1 MERIHNT
8 REELQEQ
15 LLQLRKRIVWLEKT
29 EDALRRS
36 KEKYRSL
43 FNEVTDMIHIVDMN
57 GRIVDAN
64 PAELKTLGYK
74 KREIVG
80 KPLVDIVHPDYRLIT
95 SEMFK
100 KVLSGKK
107 VKAYETA
114 LRTKQGV
121 RIDVEV
127 SASPQI
133 EDDKIVGARAII
145 RDITERKKAET
156 AIRESESKFRGI
168 AEKSLVG
175 IYLIQDGIFKYVNPK
190 VAELFGYSTNELIDR
205 KGPRDLTLPEDWPM
219 VEKYMKKRIT
229 GKVEAIR
236 YQFRGITKDKQTIIV
251 EVYGSRTVYRGKP
264 AIVGT
269 LLDIT
274 EAKQAEESLSKS
286 NKLLT
291 TTLNT
296 ILDAIVIVDM
306 DYRIVSCNESTARV
320 LGFTPDELVGKSC
333 SIIIPEQM
341 YTENDKAS
349 HFSELFEKGY
359 LIRDDFY
366 FKRKNGTIFP
376 ALFSIAVIKDGQGGL
391 TGMVGT
397 IHDITDRKKAEE
409 KEKKL
414 LEQQVAINQLALAL
428 GEVQHDLEKIYRIIY
443 KHVSRLLDI
452 GAFIISYYD
461 SKEKLIR
468 AGFVVI
474 DGKVRKAENF
484 PPIPLEKEGYGIQ
497 SEVIRTGEPMN
508 CTDWRKA
515 VERVK
520 TVYNIGNDGT
530 VKRGLPPVKERTD
543 TTNSAVLVPMKI
555 AKKVIGILQVQS
567 KQPNAYSAGD
577 VSLLSGMASVS
588 AIAIQNTR
596 LYSEVQRELIE
607 RKQAE
612 EKFRTLFEESRDAI
626 YISEKKGTIV
636 EMNRAGLNLFGY
648 SRDEMIGLHVA
659 HLYANPAERKR
670 FIKEIDTV
678 GYVED
683 FEAVLRKKDG
693 TDMVC
698 LISAVVRRGAR
709 GKIIG
714 YQGIIRDVTESKRI
728 NRELKQALVKAQQAE
743 KVKSL
748 FLANMSHEIRTPLNA
763 ILGFT
768 DLLEQRI
775 GPDVGPEERSF
786 FEIIRNSGNRL
797 MRTVH
802 EILDMSQIETGT
814 MELKP
819 RLLNLEQVVKN
830 VITEM
835 HSLAENKGLK
845 LTFKATAKNPMIKA
859 DAYCITQ
866 AVSNIVD
873 NAIKYTEKG
882 GVEISLKSKGEQL
895 ALSVRDTG
903 IGMSKEY
910 LKQIFTIFSQE
921 STGYTKRFQG
931 VGLGLALVKQYL
943 DMNHVSIKVKSKKGV
958 GTEFTMFF
966 KYAGKADS
974 SREKL
979 PI

>member
-1 MERIHNT
+1 MDLMHGT
-8 REELQEQ
+8 KKELLEQ
-15 LLQLRKRIVWLEKT
+15 LLELRKRVVWLEKT
-29 EDALRRS
+29 EEALRKS

-43 FNEVTDMIHIVDMN
+43 FNEVTDMIHVVDMN
-57 GRIVDAN
+57 GNIVDAN

-74 KREIVG
+74 KREIIG

-107 VKAYETA
+107 IKAYETA

-127 SASPQI
+127 SVAPQI
-133 EDDKIVGARAII
+133 ENGKIVGARAII
-145 RDITERKKAET
+145 RDITERKKAEM
-156 AIRESESKFRGI
+156 AIRESENKFRGI

-175 IYLIQDGIFKYVNPK
+175 IYLIQDGVFKYVNPK
-190 VAELFGYSTNELIDR
+190 MAELFGYSVDELMDR
-205 KGPRDLTLPEDWPM
+205 KGPRDLTLPEDWSM
-219 VEKYMKKRIT
+219 AEENMKKRMS
-229 GKVEAIR
+229 GKVDAIR
-236 YQFRGITKDKQTIIV
+236 YQFRGIRKDKRTIFV
-251 EVYGSRTVYRGKP
+251 EVYGSRTTYQGKP

-274 EAKQAEESLSKS
+274 DAKLAEESLYKS

-296 ILDAIVIVDM
+296 ILDAIIIVDL
-306 DYRIVSCNESTARV
+306 DYKIVSCNKSTFRV
-320 LGFTPDELVGKSC
+320 LGYTPDELIGKNC
-333 SIIIPEQM
+333 SIIKPGKKYEGIDRIAHYE
-341 YTENDKAS
+341 
-349 HFSELFEKGY
+349 ELSEKGY

-366 FKRKNGTIFP
+366 FKKKNGKVFP
-376 ALFSIAVIKDGQGGL
+376 ALFSIAIVKDGQGGS

-397 IHDITDRKKAEE
+397 IHDITDRKQAEE

-428 GEVQHDLEKIYRIIY
+428 GEVHDLEKMYRIIY
-443 KHVSRLLDI
+443 KHVNRLMDV
-452 GAFIISYYD
+452 GAFIISYFD
-461 SKEKLIR
+461 SKEKLIK
-468 AGFVVI
+468 AGFVIV
-474 DGKVRKAENF
+474 DGKVRKTENF
-484 PPIPLEKEGYGIQ
+484 PPIPLEEKGYGIQ
-497 SEVIRTGEPMN
+497 SQVIRTGKPIH
-508 CTDWRKA
+508 CTDWDEALK
-515 VERVK
+515 RVK
-520 TVYNIGNDGT
+520 TVYDIQKDGT
-530 VKRGLPPVKERTD
+530 VKQGFPPGKERTD
-543 TTNSAVLVPMKI
+543 ATNSAILVPMKI

-567 KQPNAYSAGD
+567 KRPNAYSEED
-577 VSLLSGMASVS
+577 VSLLSGMANVS

-596 LYSEVQRELIE
+596 LYKEVQRELAE

-626 YISEKKGTIV
+626 YISEKKGTII
-636 EMNRAGLNLFGY
+636 EMNQAGLNLFGY
-648 SRDEMIGLHVA
+648 SRDEMMGMKVTN
-659 HLYANPAERKR
+659 LYVDPNERKR
-670 FIKEIDTV
+670 FIKEIDRI

-683 FEAVLRKKDG
+683 FEAMLRKKDG
-693 TDMVC
+693 TDMIC
-698 LISAVVRRGAR
+698 LISAVVRRDAA

-775 GPDVGPEERSF
+775 GPNVGPEEKSF
-786 FEIIRNSGNRL
+786 FETIRNSGNRL

-819 RLLNLEQVVKN
+819 KLLNLERVIKN
-830 VITEM
+830 VIIEM
-835 HSLAENKGLK
+835 SSFAENKGLE
-845 LTFKATAKNPMIKA
+845 LTFSSTAKDPVIKA
-859 DAYCITQ
+859 DEYCITQ
-866 AVSNIVD
+866 AISNIVD
-873 NAIKYTEKG
+873 NAVKYTEKG
-882 GVEISLKSKGEQL
+882 GVDISLKSRNKQL
-895 ALSVRDTG
+895 VLSIRDTG
-903 IGMSKEY
+903 IGMSRDYVQRMFE
-910 LKQIFTIFSQE
+910 IFSQE
-921 STGYTKRFQG
+921 STGYTKKFQG

-943 DMNHVSIKVKSKKGV
+943 DMNNVTIKVNSKKGV
-958 GTEFTMFF
+958 GTKFTLFF
-966 KYAGKADS
+966 
-974 SREKL
+974 SRA
-979 PI
+979 